1 MDSNLLELC
10 LDSFLPKFLILLP
23 SDKSMTFWPLI
34 FLLPKI
40 FKIFSFSNILALS
53 VLDEGYSR
61 NESCALNLLSM
72 FLLNLLNFLF
82 FQDVSVSNWHLMVFS
97 CDFNGTVVATYYP
110 AVFGEKKPHRSKLVS
125 IIENSC
131 LGNLYLIDNL
141 HIFDFWFLKLYNHI
155 LIHVIL

>member
-1 MDSNLLELC
+1 MV
-10 LDSFLPKFLILLP
+10 
-23 SDKSMTFWPLI
+23 

-40 FKIFSFSNILALS
+40 FKLFGFSNILTLI
-53 VLDEGYSR
+53 VPDEGYSR
-61 NESCALNLLSM
+61 NVSCALNLLSM
-72 FLLNLLNFLF
+72 FLLNLLNFFF

-131 LGNLYLIDNL
+131 LGNHVFNRQFAHFRLLIPKIIQPYINTCNIIENCWVMSVL
-141 HIFDFWFLKLYNHI
+141 LSPSEMFSSLS
-155 LIHVIL
+155 